1 MRMTTESL
9 QASSMVKYIP
19 LILSSVLLNAFA
31 QILLKKGMMSI
42 GHFEFSLAQ
51 MLPMVGKVSTN
62 LFILLG
68 LICCVISVGIWILV
82 LSRVEVSFAY
92 PFLSIGYIVTAAI
105 GYLAFGE
112 NLSDYRIAGILVIC
126 IGVFLISQS

>member
-1 MRMTTESL
+1 MTTESL

-42 GHFEFSLAQ
+42 GHFEFSLVQ

-68 LICCVISVGIWILV
+68 LICYVISVGIWILV

>member
-1 MRMTTESL
+1 
-9 QASSMVKYIP
+9 MVKYIP